1 MCRTLLNRRARRD
14 ASASAPAPP
23 RCAAS
28 GASQGS
34 PSDASTTSSS
44 GQTDRSGS
52 HGSASRSTPAA
63 AATAPLT
70 SRPGNGNSTFAHT
83 PSPRPGEA
91 PSTTDSRCV
100 SQRSTP
106 RVGTATTSACR
117 GSASGAPMH
126 AGEAHPQGR
135 PSVPPGEC
143 ETRRRPSSGRER
155 AFRTEARGFDCCQ
168 CCSKSNR
175 GHGEPAD
182 APVLVR
188 RAGERA
194 ASGIGVAL
202 IRERLG
208 DPLRS

>member
-14 ASASAPAPP
+14 GSASAPAPP

-83 PSPRPGEA
+83 PSARPGEA

-106 RVGTATTSACR
+106 RVGTATTSACS
-117 GSASGAPMH
+117 GSASGAL
-126 AGEAHPQGR
+126 
-135 PSVPPGEC
+135 
-143 ETRRRPSSGRER
+143 
-155 AFRTEARGFDCCQ
+155 D
-168 CCSKSNR
+168 
-175 GHGEPAD
+175 D
-182 APVLVR
+182 
-188 RAGERA
+188 AGERIDKA
-194 ASGIGVAL
+194 VRPFRSVDVKHA
-202 IRERLG
+202 G
-208 DPLRS
+208 DPPQVESERSGRGSQQVPPAWKSREFIRVNLLWCISTRGQSLSSRPTLPSA